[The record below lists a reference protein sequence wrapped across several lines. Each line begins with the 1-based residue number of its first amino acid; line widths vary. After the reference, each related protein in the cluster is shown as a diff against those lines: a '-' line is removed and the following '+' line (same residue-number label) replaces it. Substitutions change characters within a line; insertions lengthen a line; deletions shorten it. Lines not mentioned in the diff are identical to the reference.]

1 MKEDEVEARS
11 ATVSDGR
18 DNVRVMLLYDV
29 DFCFYCSSFSVR
41 AERGGYEEYYGREGA
56 IVWYF
61 HLPCFLSSSQIALF
75 FDCVIA

>member
-29 DFCFYCSSFSVR
+29 DADSV
-41 AERGGYEEYYGREGA
+41 
-56 IVWYF
+56 
-61 HLPCFLSSSQIALF
+61 SIAVPSVCGQSAV
-75 FDCVIA
+75 DMKNIMNE

>member
-29 DFCFYCSSFSVR
+29 DADSVSIAVPSVCGQSAVDMKNIMNEWKRSS
-41 AERGGYEEYYGREGA
+41 YG
-56 IVWYF
+56 IF
-61 HLPCFLSSSQIALF
+61 I
-75 FDCVIA
+75 